1 MEEKLPEIIRAN
13 EKNIEQVKSVLKLGF
28 SNDDLLRWVFPSAD
42 SFLKCFDIWM
52 EEFSKESFKNNIVFS
67 EENFHGSS
75 LWHPPGFEFDES
87 VLNSTFE
94 FIPENRLEGTL
105 KFFEEFSEYHPTD
118 AWYLAFIA
126 VDPSK
131 QGSGIGSFILK
142 EALKMIDEKNEKAYL
157 EASSERNMSLYERHG
172 FECMGKI
179 QINDSPPA
187 FPMIRQKKN

>member
-1 MEEKLPEIIRAN
+1 MTG
-13 EKNIEQVKSVLKLGF
+13 Q
-28 SNDDLLRWVFPSAD
+28 
-42 SFLKCFDIWM
+42 
-52 EEFSKESFKNNIVFS
+52 
-67 EENFHGSS
+67 
-75 LWHPPGFEFDES
+75 
-87 VLNSTFE
+87 
-94 FIPENRLEGTL
+94 
-105 KFFEEFSEYHPTD
+105 KFFEEFSEYHPKD

-172 FECMGKI
+172 FECMGRI

-187 FPMIRQKKN
+187 FPMIRQKKK